1 MLPFSTLLTIIVV
14 IPIVLFSII
23 SLAIVLDK
31 IGFLSKN
38 KIDMIFFKNYFIKKD
53 LAKLKEELSNGK
65 RILLTDLLLEIF
77 NGNFTVKSE
86 LEEFI
91 DAQMALIYIEYQKR
105 LNYLGIFAKLSTL
118 TGFLGTVL
126 GMIVSFNNIVEKGV
140 STASIV
146 AGGIS
151 TALITTAVGLVVAIP
166 ISFCYEYFSNKV
178 DIEIQK
184 SQIVVSEVLSMIF
197 RKKRVYNEV

>member
-1 MLPFSTLLTIIVV
+1 MLPFSTLLTIVVV